1 METFSSSLS
10 RFLPNAGVEFDGE
23 DLTIFITDLSG
34 YGNALWDSVITWI
47 SLVIKVLATFSRISL
62 IDEIIPSNPIRPMR
76 GGGLQVCGGVND
88 WNVQYTNSTVL
99 TSNVN
104 TLMKTVISD
113 RYLSH
118 TFF

>member
-34 YGNALWDSVITWI
+34 YGNALWDSVIAWI
-47 SLVIKVLATFSRISL
+47 SLVVKVLATFSRISL

-76 GGGLQVCGGVND
+76 GGSLQVSGGVND